1 MSIEK
6 IVCIGKLEHVN
17 ASTMIYSTLDLWSE
31 GEPVFDNFEGR
42 PSIQIAWL
50 TVGIVFA
57 VLVVV
62 LASCSFYV
70 YRKQKGKMRE
80 VFGQWRAAKVDV
92 RKTYFIN
99 KNTGETSWTAPKNYN
114 PMFVGREARI
124 QQPVG
129 TIKENKMQK
138 RC

>member
-1 MSIEK
+1 
-6 IVCIGKLEHVN
+6 
-17 ASTMIYSTLDLWSE
+17 
-31 GEPVFDNFEGR
+31 
-42 PSIQIAWL
+42 
-50 TVGIVFA
+50 
-57 VLVVV
+57 
-62 LASCSFYV
+62 
-70 YRKQKGKMRE
+70 MRE

-129 TIKENKMQK
+129 TIKTNINSDIIRKWKLSECLNSKL
-138 RC
+138 